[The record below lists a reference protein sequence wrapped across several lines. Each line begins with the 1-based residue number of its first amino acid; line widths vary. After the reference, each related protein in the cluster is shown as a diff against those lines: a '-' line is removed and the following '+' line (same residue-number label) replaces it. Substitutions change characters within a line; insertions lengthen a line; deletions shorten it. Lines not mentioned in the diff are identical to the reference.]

1 MLRCSIYKG
10 LCSLCMSSVE
20 ITHHWE
26 FLGQIHK
33 DSKVNSLIPIVLIP
47 NRFSFILCMY
57 VFLFVWLVFVCVY
70 MLYVYMYRWV
80 IPFFFLYWIFFY
92 YYFLKY
98 VNVVHKPVAT
108 RHINLFGKSFFSD
121 FCYFIA
127 LILSKPNFISQF
139 F

>member
-1 MLRCSIYKG
+1 
-10 LCSLCMSSVE
+10 MSSVE

-26 FLGQIHK
+26 FLGQNRK
-33 DSKVNSLIPIVLIP
+33 DSKVKNLIPIVLIP
-47 NRFSFILCMY
+47 NRFSFMLCMY
-57 VFLFVWLVFVCVY
+57 VFLFVCLFVFFCVY

-80 IPFFFLYWIFFY
+80 MPLFFFLFF
-92 YYFLKY
+92 FFKY
-98 VNVVHKPVAT
+98 VNVVCKPVAT
-108 RHINLFGKSFFSD
+108 RHTDLFGKSFFSD